1 MLAFQRQTEPCFYLS
16 NAPLP
21 EARGAAPSLSPLPGT
36 PAFLSPGTRVAGASE
51 AVSLKGSTASKQE
64 ALVCHQR
71 DSPSRHRLCPRDL
84 LSAGERGAAGKNL
97 LSPKHARVRR
107 HRAAAATLTAVGS
120 GHTFPFGQRTP
131 CPPGQRGPTIH
142 AEDPLSSGAE
152 ETLPSMQ
159 RRPATRGRW
168 DPTIWGRG
176 NPAIHAETPRHP
188 GQRGPRHPGQ
198 RRPCHLGQREPR
210 HPCRGAPRPGA
221 EGTQPSMQ
229 RGPRHPGL
237 PHMWMALTEPTC
249 ASPVVDFFLAS
260 VWQVKASHSA
270 KGGGGF
276 GGLWAALY
284 LSPKQAPWMRQ
295 LKRDVSPAA

>member
-1 MLAFQRQTEPCFYLS
+1 MSSGEWISAGDAVEPQGGAQVDESSLTCSHFSGKQSPAFTFQM
-16 NAPLP
+16 LP

-107 HRAAAATLTAVGS
+107 RRAAAATLTAVGS

-159 RRPATRGRW
+159 RRPATRGRG
-168 DPTIWGRG
+168 DPAIRGRGDPAIWGRG
-176 NPAIHAETPRHP
+176 NPAIHAEGPHDP
-188 GQRGPRHPGQ
+188 GQRGPS
-198 RRPCHLGQREPR
+198 
-210 HPCRGAPRPGA
+210 HPCRGDPAI
-221 EGTQPSMQ
+221 
-229 RGPRHPGL
+229 RGSLICGWL
-237 PHMWMALTEPTC
+237 
-249 ASPVVDFFLAS
+249 
-260 VWQVKASHSA
+260 
-270 KGGGGF
+270 
-276 GGLWAALY
+276 
-284 LSPKQAPWMRQ
+284 
-295 LKRDVSPAA
+295 

>member
-51 AVSLKGSTASKQE
+51 AVSLKGWTASKQE

-159 RRPATRGRW
+159 RAPC
-168 DPTIWGRG
+168 
-176 NPAIHAETPRHP
+176 HL
-188 GQRGPRHPGQ
+188 GQ
-198 RRPCHLGQREPR
+198 RRPCHPG
-210 HPCRGAPRPGA
+210 RGARPPGA
-221 EGTQPSMQ
+221 EGTPPSGAEATLPSGAEGTPPSMQ
-229 RGPRHPGL
+229 RGPTTRGRGDPAIHAEGTPPSGA
-237 PHMWMALTEPTC
+237 P
-249 ASPVVDFFLAS
+249 SYVDGS
-260 VWQVKASHSA
+260 
-270 KGGGGF
+270 
-276 GGLWAALY
+276 
-284 LSPKQAPWMRQ
+284 
-295 LKRDVSPAA
+295 D